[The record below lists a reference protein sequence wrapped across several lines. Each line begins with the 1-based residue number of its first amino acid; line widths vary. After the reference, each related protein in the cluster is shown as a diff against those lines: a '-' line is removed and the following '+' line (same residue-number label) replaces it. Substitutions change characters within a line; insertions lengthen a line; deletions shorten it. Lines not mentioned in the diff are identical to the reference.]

1 MAPTQRHR
9 WFARPDNRSARRQA
23 DLLWLATDLARRSFD
38 ERYGTVTF
46 GPVVALIAAY
56 EEERN
61 IGDVLKAMP
70 DVRRRPRSI
79 HVGRGGRGQ

>member
-23 DLLWLATDLARRSFD
+23 DLIKLATDIARHDFD
-38 ERYGTVTF
+38 ERYGDVRF
-46 GPVVALIAAY
+46 GPVVALVAAY
-56 EEERN
+56 NEERN

-70 DVRRRPRSI
+70 TYRR
-79 HVGRGGRGQ
+79 